1 MFWLS
6 PKVPVEFAQVI
17 TELFEEYTVYQRQP
31 SGRYAV
37 ERYPSLISLL
47 SDASNSSGAAGGSG
61 EKAHA
66 PLSLDV
72 VDVKARYS
80 ISDPAR
86 FRSRCLGMLAVGSY
100 SMRDLEQWR
109 ELHGE
114 IRGIFYPPVKEFTS
128 TALTCSRCGERGL
141 HGVNEPEFAVWCPAC
156 HMSWGLDDYEAEVV
170 SQLAKPLP

>member
-1 MFWLS
+1 MFGLS
-6 PKVPVEFAQVI
+6 PKVPLEFAQVI
-17 TELFEEYTVYQRQP
+17 AELFEEYTVYQRQP
-31 SGRYAV
+31 SARYAV

-61 EKAHA
+61 EKARA

-72 VDVKARYS
+72 VDVKARYN

-100 SMRDLEQWR
+100 SMRDLEQWS
-109 ELHGE
+109 ELHQE
-114 IRGIFYPPVKEFTS
+114 IRGMFYPPVKEFTS
-128 TALTCSRCGERGL
+128 TALTCSRCGGRGL

-156 HMSWGLDDYEAEVV
+156 HMSWGLEDYESEVV
-170 SQLAKPLP
+170 SQLANPLP